1 MNTKNNEKKLIAVI
15 GATGQQGGG
24 VVRALQT
31 SGQFNLRALSRDPN
45 KHSELAADIIEA
57 VPRCVIK
64 RVPDPESDA
73 VGVFPQFA
81 PKVAD
86 CVP

>member
-1 MNTKNNEKKLIAVI
+1 MLDFP
-15 GATGQQGGG
+15 
-24 VVRALQT
+24 L
-31 SGQFNLRALSRDPN
+31 
-45 KHSELAADIIEA
+45 
-57 VPRCVIK
+57 PRCVIK

-86 CVP
+86 GVP